1 MMPAPGTRV
10 SRVVSDYVALTKPRI
25 TFLLLITAVGSMF
38 LAAKGWPDPLLTA
51 LVVVSGYLAA
61 GGANAL
67 NHGAERDIDR
77 RMVRTRARPVAGGRV
92 SKWQAYGFGILL
104 NLGAFVILAGFV
116 NVLSGLLAVV
126 GTLIYLF
133 VYTKGLKQ
141 TTPQNIVIGGA
152 AGAVPP
158 LVGWAA
164 VTGTVQLPAIYL
176 FAIIFLWTPPHFWA
190 LALLIKDDYARA
202 GIPML
207 PVVTT
212 LAATKRQILVYT
224 VVLVVVS
231 ATFVATGA
239 VGWIYLV
246 GAFALG
252 TGFII
257 RAVRLARGEGTE
269 GAKALY
275 LFSLVYLALLFGAVI
290 ADSLV
295 NRYVLG

>member
-1 MMPAPGTRV
+1 MLAPGTRA
-10 SRVVSDYVALTKPRI
+10 SRVVSDYIALTKPRI
-25 TFLLLITAVGSMF
+25 TVLLLITAVGSMF
-38 LAAKGWPDPLLTA
+38 LAAEGRPDPLVTA
-51 LVVVSGYLAA
+51 LVIVSGYLAA

-67 NHGAERDIDR
+67 NHGAERDIDQK
-77 RMVRTRARPVAGGRV
+77 MVRTSARPVAGGRV

-104 NLGAFVILAGFV
+104 NLGAFVILAAFV
-116 NVLSGLLAVV
+116 NVLSGLLAMV
-126 GTLIYLF
+126 GTLFYLF
-133 VYTKGLKQ
+133 VYTKGLKR

-164 VTGTVQLPAIYL
+164 VTGTVELPAVYL

-207 PVVTT
+207 PVVAT
-212 LAATKRQILVYT
+212 LAATKRQILAYT
-224 VVLVVVS
+224 VVLVVLS

-246 GAFALG
+246 GAVG
-252 TGFII
+252 PGVWFIVL
-257 RAVRLARGEGTE
+257 AVRLVRGEGTE
-269 GAKALY
+269 GARALY
-275 LFSLVYLALLFGAVI
+275 LFSLLYLALLFGAVG

-295 NRYVLG
+295 TRWLIV

>member
-1 MMPAPGTRV
+1 MLAPGTRA

-38 LAAKGWPDPLLTA
+38 LAAEGRPDPLVVT
-51 LVVVSGYLAA
+51 LVVLSGYLAA

-67 NHGAERDIDR
+67 NHGAERDIDQK
-77 RMVRTRARPVAGGRV
+77 MVRTSARPVAGGRV
-92 SKWQAYGFGILL
+92 SKRQAYSFGILL
-104 NLGAFVILAGFV
+104 NLGAFVFLVGFV
-116 NVLSGLLAVV
+116 NVLSGLLAMI

-133 VYTKGLKQ
+133 VYTKGLKR

-164 VTGTVQLPAIYL
+164 VTGTVELPAVYL
-176 FAIIFLWTPPHFWA
+176 FTIIFLWTPPHFWA

-207 PVVTT
+207 PVVAT
-212 LAATKRQILVYT
+212 LAATKRQILVYA
-224 VVLVVVS
+224 VVLVVFS

-246 GAFALG
+246 GAVGLG
-252 TGFII
+252 AWFIVL
-257 RAVRLARGEGTE
+257 AVRLARGEGTE
-269 GAKALY
+269 GARALY
-275 LFSLVYLALLFGAVI
+275 LYSLLYLALLFAAVVT
-290 ADSLV
+290 DSLV
-295 NRYVLG
+295 NRYPIG

>member
-1 MMPAPGTRV
+1 MPATGTRAA
-10 SRVVSDYVALTKPRI
+10 RVVSDYVALTKPRI
-25 TFLLLITAVGSMF
+25 IVLLLITAVGSMF
-38 LAAKGWPDPLLTA
+38 LAAEGRPDPLVMA

-77 RMVRTRARPVAGGRV
+77 RMVRTRSRPVAGGRV

-104 NLGAFVILAGFV
+104 NLGAFVILAAYV
-116 NVLSGLLAVV
+116 NVLSGLLAVA

-133 VYTKGLKQ
+133 VYTKGLKR

-164 VTGTVQLPAIYL
+164 VTGTVELPAVYL

-207 PVVTT
+207 PVVAT
-212 LAATKRQILVYT
+212 LEVTKRRILAYT
-224 VVLVVVS
+224 VVLVVLS
-231 ATFVATGA
+231 TTFVATGA

-257 RAVRLARGEGTE
+257 RAVRLARGEGTD

-295 NRYVLG
+295 TRYGVA

>member
-1 MMPAPGTRV
+1 MLAPGTRA

-38 LAAKGWPDPLLTA
+38 LAAEGRPDPLVIA
-51 LVVVSGYLAA
+51 LVIVSGYLAA

-67 NHGAERDIDR
+67 NHGAESDLDQ
-77 RMVRTRARPVAGGRV
+77 RMARTRNRPVAGGRV

-104 NLGAFVILAGFV
+104 NVAAFLILAAFV
-116 NVLSGLLAVV
+116 NVLSGLLAVA

-133 VYTKGLKQ
+133 VYTKGLKR

-164 VTGTVQLPAIYL
+164 VTGTVELPAVYL

-207 PVVTT
+207 PVVAT
-212 LAATKRQILVYT
+212 LAETKRQILIYT
-224 VVLVVVS
+224 VVLVVLS
-231 ATFVATGA
+231 ATFVTTGA

-246 GAFALG
+246 GAVGPGAWFVVL
-252 TGFII
+252 
-257 RAVRLARGEGTE
+257 AVRLARGEGTE
-269 GAKALY
+269 GARALY
-275 LFSLVYLALLFGAVI
+275 LFSLLYLALLFGAV
-290 ADSLV
+290 ATDSLV
-295 NRYVLG
+295 NRYLIG

>member
-1 MMPAPGTRV
+1 MLAPGTRA
-10 SRVVSDYVALTKPRI
+10 SRAVSDYIALTKPRI
-25 TFLLLITAVGSMF
+25 TVLLLITAVGSMF
-38 LAAKGWPDPLLTA
+38 LAAEGRPDPLVVT

-67 NHGAERDIDR
+67 NHGAERDIDQ
-77 RMVRTRARPVAGGRV
+77 RMVRTSARPVAGGRV
-92 SKWQAYGFGILL
+92 SKRQAYSFGILL

-116 NVLSGLLAVV
+116 NVLSGLLAVT

-133 VYTKGLKQ
+133 VYTKGLKR

-164 VTGTVQLPAIYL
+164 VTGTVELPAVYL

-207 PVVTT
+207 PVVAT
-212 LAATKRQILVYT
+212 LAETKRQILIYT
-224 VVLVVVS
+224 VVLVVLS
-231 ATFVATGA
+231 ATFVTTGA

-246 GAFALG
+246 GAVGLG
-252 TGFII
+252 AWFIVL
-257 RAVRLARGEGTE
+257 AVRLARGEGTE
-269 GAKALY
+269 GARALY
-275 LFSLVYLALLFGAVI
+275 LFSLLYLALLFGAVA

-295 NRYVLG
+295 NR

>member
-1 MMPAPGTRV
+1 MPA
-10 SRVVSDYVALTKPRI
+10 SRTHRSTVVSDYVALTKPRI
-25 TFLLLITAVGSMF
+25 TVLLLITAVGSMF
-38 LAAKGWPDPLLTA
+38 LAAEGRPDPLLIS

-67 NHGAERDIDR
+67 NHGAERDIDQ

-92 SKWQAYGFGILL
+92 SKWQAYGFGIFL
-104 NLGAFVILAGFV
+104 NLAAFVILAAFV
-116 NVLSGLLAVV
+116 NVLSGLLAVT

-133 VYTKGLKQ
+133 VYTKGLKR

-164 VTGTVQLPAIYL
+164 VTGTVELPAVYL

-207 PVVTT
+207 PVVAT
-212 LAATKRQILVYT
+212 LAATKRQILIYA
-224 VVLVVVS
+224 VVLVVLSV
-231 ATFVATGA
+231 TFVATGA

-246 GAFALG
+246 GAVALG
-252 TGFII
+252 AGFIV
-257 RAVRLARGEGTE
+257 RAIRLARNEGTE
-269 GAKALY
+269 GARALY
-275 LFSLVYLALLFGAVI
+275 LFSILYLALLFGAVVT
-290 ADSLV
+290 DSLAS
-295 NRYVLG
+295 RYLSG

>member
-1 MMPAPGTRV
+1 LTLPAGART
-10 SRVVSDYVALTKPRI
+10 SRVLSDYVALTKPRI
-25 TFLLLITAVGSMF
+25 IFLLLITAVGSMF
-38 LAAKGWPDPLLTA
+38 LAAEGRPDPLVIA

-67 NHGAERDIDR
+67 NHGAERDIDQ
-77 RMVRTRARPVAGGRV
+77 RMARTRTRPVAGGRI
-92 SKWQAYGFGILL
+92 SKRQAYSFGVLL
-104 NLGAFVILAGFV
+104 NLAAFVILAAFV
-116 NVLSGLLAVV
+116 NVLSGLLAVA

-133 VYTKGLKQ
+133 VYTKGLKR

-164 VTGTVQLPAIYL
+164 VTGTVELPAVYL

-207 PVVTT
+207 PVVAT
-212 LAATKRQILVYT
+212 LAATKRQILVYA
-224 VVLVVVS
+224 VVLVVFS
-231 ATFVATGA
+231 TTFVATGA

-246 GAFALG
+246 GAVALG
-252 TGFII
+252 AGFIV
-257 RAVRLARGEGTE
+257 RAVRLVSNEGTE
-269 GAKALY
+269 GARALY
-275 LFSLVYLALLFGAVI
+275 LFSILYLALLFGEVVT
-290 ADSLV
+290 DSLAS
-295 NRYVLG
+295 RYLIG

>member
-1 MMPAPGTRV
+1 MRANHHASSVLG
-10 SRVVSDYVALTKPRI
+10 DYVALTKPRI
-25 TFLLLITAVGSMF
+25 ISLLLITAVGSMF
-38 LAAKGWPDPLLTA
+38 LAAGGWPDPLLTA
-51 LVVVSGYLAA
+51 LVVLGGYLAA

-67 NHGAERDIDR
+67 NHSLEGDIDQ
-77 RMVRTRARPVAGGRV
+77 RMQRTQRRPVASGRV
-92 SKWQAYGFGILL
+92 SQRQAFLFGTAL
-104 NLGAFVILAGFV
+104 NLAAFAILALFV
-116 NVLSGLLAVV
+116 NVLSAVLAIS
-126 GTLIYLF
+126 GTLIYIF
-133 VYTKGLKQ
+133 VYTKGLKR

-164 VTGTVQLPAIYL
+164 VTGTIELPAVYL
-176 FAIIFLWTPPHFWA
+176 FVIIFLWTPPHFWA

-207 PVVTT
+207 PVVST
-212 LAATKRQILVYT
+212 LAETKRQILLYT

-231 ATFVATGA
+231 ASFAATGA

-246 GAFALG
+246 GALALG
-252 TGFII
+252 GGFLI
-257 RAVRLARGEGTE
+257 RAVRLARADGIK

-275 LFSLVYLALLFGAVI
+275 VFSIAYLALLFGVAI

-295 NRYVLG
+295 DRYLIG